1 MISLLQI
8 FEGWYIVFVL
18 QTQQGSWI
26 CTPYAFTLYRTRY
39 AVTALGTG
47 FCVWRR
53 RPGLI
58 ETFAMG
64 SKHETQL
71 LPVYPS
77 NLADLSNDTITGI
90 TTTSDCCCYRI
101 IFINYP
107 HLSYTVIITFF
118 SSIFFESHRYFCA
131 SFFRVIS
138 FPLLWLVVHLLITW
152 SLLSS

>member
-1 MISLLQI
+1 MSRTFNWYI
-8 FEGWYIVFVL
+8 FEINHPIFKR
-18 QTQQGSWI
+18 QAMDQGVINDLITTDIWKLVYSLRPPNLAGQLDLYF
-26 CTPYAFTLYRTRY
+26 CASYAFTLYRNRY

-58 ETFAMG
+58 ETFAMR

-77 NLADLSNDTITGI
+77 NLADLSNDTNTGI

-118 SSIFFESHRYFCA
+118 SSIFFW
-131 SFFRVIS
+131 V
-138 FPLLWLVVHLLITW
+138 T
-152 SLLSS
+152 